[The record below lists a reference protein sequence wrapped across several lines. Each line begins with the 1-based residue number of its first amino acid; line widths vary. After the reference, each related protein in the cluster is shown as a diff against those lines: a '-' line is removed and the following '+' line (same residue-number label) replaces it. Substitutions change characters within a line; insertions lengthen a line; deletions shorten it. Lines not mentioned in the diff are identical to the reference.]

1 MKNLKIKN
9 LVLAVAFILVQVAAF
24 ANTGNTGNTENPTE
38 DKSRLF
44 VKTSE
49 ASSVK
54 LRLINLANE
63 KTTLRLVN
71 ENYDKVY
78 QKEITSP
85 TGFAMTLDLSKLAS
99 GDYLL
104 TVTRANKSY
113 SQELV
118 ISEFG
123 KVIIGEMEEISK
135 PILTQKEGNFVITS
149 PNTTIKTVSILNK
162 TGNVL
167 YEKQYAEKES
177 KTKRIVYNLKESKV
191 GKYTVK
197 ILWRSARKG
206 STVKEQPFWQSTAIR
221 KGRCQCQSVTVNIG
235 EGIFG

>member
-1 MKNLKIKN
+1 MKN

-24 ANTGNTGNTENPTE
+24 ANTGNPTE

-113 SQELV
+113 SQEL
-118 ISEFG
+118 IINEFG
-123 KVIIGEMEEISK
+123 KVIIGEMEEVSK
-135 PILTQKEGNFVITS
+135 PILTQKEENFIITS
-149 PNTTIKTVSILNK
+149 PNTIIKTVSILNK
-162 TGNVL
+162 EGNVL
-167 YEKQYAEKES
+167 YEKQYAEKENKAKRVIYDLKKA
-177 KTKRIVYNLKESKV
+177 KT
-191 GKYTVK
+191 GTYTVK
-197 ILWRSARKG
+197 ILTANNIYYEEIK
-206 STVKEQPFWQSTAIR
+206 VK
-221 KGRCQCQSVTVNIG
+221 
-235 EGIFG
+235 